1 MYPAG
6 QSGDGL
12 TCLKIGTWKLLN
24 ILNKD
29 NMINYEIELMG
40 WIGEDMSEEEVIA
53 YIDEIEAE
61 EEARIE
67 LADMAREGWR

>member
-1 MYPAG
+1 M
-6 QSGDGL
+6 
-12 TCLKIGTWKLLN
+12 
-24 ILNKD
+24 
-29 NMINYEIELMG
+29 EIELMG

-67 LADMAREGWR
+67 LADMAREGWRLWNGQSYQYYSYLSLLFGGHG

>member
-1 MYPAG
+1 
-6 QSGDGL
+6 L
-12 TCLKIGTWKLLN
+12 TCPKIGTWKLLN
-24 ILNKD
+24 ILNKGY
-29 NMINYEIELMG
+29 MINYEIELMG